1 MIVKEQNFEMTR
13 MNFQTFG
20 DINSFMTEAVII

>member
-1 MIVKEQNFEMTR
+1 MIVKENFEMTR